1 MTESQQNYIVG
12 CADLPLKNSLYLSTC
27 AGQTQVKIKERI
39 GKSALFGVSCS
50 VVLHLVTS
58 CLSIDKAHSDVH
70 DLSVSRYD
78 LRIVDSGCFVYTA
91 HQNFHNLLLQ
101 VICTFTCYF
110 RSGFLFP
117 LACKHI
123 ICYTVYR
130 NRDICEKNSKT
141 FFANVSKN
149 SDNRRKRSEYGTRSK
164 ENSHN
169 ADISNS

>member
-1 MTESQQNYIVG
+1 M
-12 CADLPLKNSLYLSTC
+12 KNSLYLSTC

-39 GKSALFGVSCS
+39 GKSALFGVSFS
-50 VVLHLVTS
+50 VILHLVTS
-58 CLSIDKAHSDVH
+58 CLSIDKAHSYVH
-70 DLSVSRYD
+70 DFSVSRCD

-101 VICTFTCYF
+101 VLCTFIRYF
-110 RSGFLFP
+110 SSGFLFP

-141 FFANVSKN
+141 FSQTFRKILTNGE
-149 SDNRRKRSEYGTRSK
+149 KRSEYGTRSK

>member
-70 DLSVSRYD
+70 DLSVSRCD

-91 HQNFHNLLLQ
+91 HQNFHNLLLK
-101 VICTFTCYF
+101 VIYTFTCYF

-130 NRDICEKNSKT
+130 NRDICEKIQKLFSQT
-141 FFANVSKN
+141 FRKIPTNGE
-149 SDNRRKRSEYGTRSK
+149 KRSEYGTRSK